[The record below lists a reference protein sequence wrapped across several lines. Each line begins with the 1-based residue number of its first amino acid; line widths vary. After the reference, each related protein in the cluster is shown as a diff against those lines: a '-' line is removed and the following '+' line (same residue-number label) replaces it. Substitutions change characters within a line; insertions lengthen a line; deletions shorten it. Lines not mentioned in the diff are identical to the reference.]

1 LLASTV
7 AVHCGRPTSCTP
19 SGSTPIS
26 AAAAGAYVAKGGD
39 STPAEEM
46 TRGDL
51 KTSRA
56 GSRTPLQILA
66 DYYETGDTRD
76 RDLWRE
82 YSRVTRGLAA
92 VRWSRGLRA
101 RMLGP
106 GAQPEQTDE
115 ELAAEGVI
123 GNLVGVISPPVWS
136 RIRLAGLELAVLVA
150 AERGSAAEVD
160 SLIAQ
165 TSRC

>member
-1 LLASTV
+1 
-7 AVHCGRPTSCTP
+7 
-19 SGSTPIS
+19 
-26 AAAAGAYVAKGGD
+26 
-39 STPAEEM
+39 M

-66 DYYETGDTRD
+66 DYFETGDTRD

-92 VRWSRGLRA
+92 LRWSRGWRA

-106 GAQPEQTDE
+106 GAQPEKTDE
-115 ELAAEGVI
+115 ELAAEDVD

-136 RIRLAGLELAVLVA
+136 RIRLAGL
-150 AERGSAAEVD
+150 
-160 SLIAQ
+160 
-165 TSRC
+165 